1 MKKLSHI
8 NEENKPQMVD
18 VGAKNKSNRIA
29 HAQSI
34 VIFPKDLADRFKD
47 GDIKTKKGPV
57 FFYCNY
63 CWSHGGKKNTR
74 IDSILSSY
82 RYG

>member
-1 MKKLSHI
+1 LKKLSHI

-57 FFYCNY
+57 F
-63 CWSHGGKKNTR
+63 STAIIAGVMAAKKTHELIPFCHR
-74 IDSILSSY
+74 LCV
-82 RYG
+82 